1 MMRSFGLLRIALL
14 ALATLVDLTFAKDW
28 DGPAVACS
36 PGRLETTNP
45 RAVSIKTIDHAEH
58 MLTGPPENL
67 LAKMF
72 FSNSTTV
79 AYPGVCAIGDPTR
92 LTDGTLIIPGGHTTL
107 PDDFKALLPQGY
119 AVGGQPPTAV
129 SWNYYLGDEEGSY
142 CELAG
147 WVDSLANIR
156 LCAYSLH
163 LKSDKAA
170 LGMVDPVVD
179 C

>member
-1 MMRSFGLLRIALL
+1 MMRSSGLFQLALL
-14 ALATLVDLTFAKDW
+14 ALATAGNLVFATDW

-58 MLTGPPENL
+58 MLPGPDFL

-72 FSNSTTV
+72 FSNWTTV
-79 AYPGVCAIGDPTR
+79 VYPGVCAIGDPTR
-92 LTDGTLIIPGGHTTL
+92 LADGTLIIPDGHTTL

-129 SWNYYLGDEEGSY
+129 SWNYCLGDEEGSY
-142 CELAG
+142 CQLAG
-147 WVDSLANIR
+147 WVDSLANTR

-170 LGMVDPVVD
+170 FGMVDPAVD